1 MVQVLACLTMQHDWR
16 LVVLATTICFAT
28 SVAAFKLL
36 HRARAASGARRAL
49 WLAAIGAAVGYG
61 VWATHFIGMLAFD
74 AGVPVEYDFPL
85 TALSLLVAASVTGFG
100 FAIAAERQDRWAA
113 PVGGGTI
120 GAGVAIMHYTG
131 MWAMDVPGQMHW
143 STDLILASILLGIGF
158 ASAAMFVASPDSGG
172 RQTFAAALLLT
183 LAITSHHF
191 TAMSAVV
198 IIPDPTIPVVAV
210 ALSSSAL
217 AMTITVAAVAVL
229 GISLVAA
236 LADSAQAHL
245 RASSER
251 ELAEQSKQLQA
262 ALTNMPQG
270 LCMFDG
276 QQRILVTNARYREMY
291 GLTLEQ
297 TRPGISFR
305 QLLQNRVD
313 HRMFPAGSAP
323 DDYVA
328 EVLACLARGSAWTQ
342 VTEVPDGRIIAVSNR
357 TMPGGGW
364 VATHEDITERR
375 SIESRLAHMAHH
387 DTLTGL
393 PNRALLRER
402 LETALAAIVGSDG
415 ELAVILLDLDRF
427 KEVNDTLGHAAGDT
441 LLKQVAERLRVCV
454 REGDTIARLGGD
466 EFAIVHRI
474 KSADHET
481 TALAVRI
488 QETIAAPFILNHNQM
503 AIGTSIGI
511 AIAPQ
516 DGSDPDHLMD
526 HADLALY
533 LAKMEGRG
541 RSRFFEPAMH
551 RRMHERRDLEHD
563 LRAALAKGQFNLHYQ
578 PLVNIARDEICCFE
592 ALLRWTHPERG
603 NIPPA
608 RFIPLAEETGLIAPI
623 GEWVLREACKA
634 AASWPSSIKVA
645 VNVSAAQF
653 KSRDLV
659 AIVVGCVASSG
670 LSPQRLELEIT
681 ETAMLQDEVGAF
693 ALLSRMHD
701 LGVHIALDDFGTGYS
716 SLSNLRKFPFDKIKI
731 DQSFIRDLSPTN
743 LDAIAVVRSIAQLGE
758 SLKMTTTAEGVETE
772 EQLDYV
778 RAQGCSEAQGF
789 LFSPPVLADEVTP
802 LLRSYRPVSMRVA

>member
-1 MVQVLACLTMQHDWR
+1 MVQVLTCLTTQHDWR
-16 LVVLATTICFAT
+16 LVLLATIICFAT

-36 HRARAASGARRAL
+36 RRARAASGARRLL
-49 WLAAIGAAVGYG
+49 WLAAIGAAAGYG

-85 TALSLLVAASVTGFG
+85 TALSLLVAAGVTGFG
-100 FAIAAERQDRWAA
+100 FALAAERQDWWAA
-113 PVGGGTI
+113 PVGGATI

-143 STDLILASILLGIGF
+143 SSDLVLASILLGIGF

-172 RQTFAAALLLT
+172 KQTFAAALLLT

-198 IIPDPTIPVVAV
+198 IVPDPTIPIVAV

-217 AMTITVAAVAVL
+217 AMTITGAAVAVL

-276 QQRILVTNARYREMY
+276 QQRILITNARYREMY
-291 GLTLEQ
+291 GLSAEQ
-297 TRPGISFR
+297 TKLGISFR
-305 QLLQNRVD
+305 QLLQNRVELGA
-313 HRMFPAGSAP
+313 FPAGSAP
-323 DDYVA
+323 DAYVA
-328 EVLACLARGSAWTQ
+328 EVLACLERGSTWTQ
-342 VTEVPDGRIIAVSNR
+342 VTQLPDGRIIAVSNR
-357 TMPGGGW
+357 AMAGGGW

-375 SIESRLAHMAHH
+375 SIELRLAHMAHH
-387 DTLTGL
+387 DALTGL

-402 LETALAAIVGSDG
+402 LEAATADTFGDVRQVAI
-415 ELAVILLDLDRF
+415 ILLDLDRF
-427 KEVNDTLGHAAGDT
+427 KEVNDTLGHASGDT
-441 LLKQVAERLRVCV
+441 LLRQVAERLVGCIPPT
-454 REGDTIARLGGD
+454 DTIARLGGD
-466 EFAIVHRI
+466 EFAIVQKITSRL
-474 KSADHET
+474 EV
-481 TALAVRI
+481 TALAGRI
-488 QETIAAPFILNHNQM
+488 QDAIAMPFLLNEHQV
-503 AIGTSIGI
+503 AIGTSMGI

-516 DGSDPDHLMD
+516 DGTDLDHLMKN
-526 HADLALY
+526 ADLALY
-533 LAKMEGRG
+533 LAKKEGRG
-541 RSRFFEPAMH
+541 RLRFFDPAMD
-551 RRMHERRDLEHD
+551 RRLHERRGLEHD
-563 LRAALAKGQFNLHYQ
+563 LKAAVAANQFTLLYQ
-578 PLVNIARDEICCFE
+578 PLVNVARGEICGFE
-592 ALLRWTHPERG
+592 GLLRWSHPIRG
-603 NIPPA
+603 NILPGA
-608 RFIPLAEETGLIAPI
+608 FIPLAEETGLIGPI
-623 GEWVLREACKA
+623 GAWALKEACSQA
-634 AASWPSSIKVA
+634 VSWPSHLKVA

-659 AIVVGCVASSG
+659 GLVIRSLAASG

-681 ETAMLQDEVGAF
+681 ETVMLQDEAAAF
-693 ALLSRMHD
+693 DTISRLHE

-731 DQSFIRDLSPTN
+731 DQSFIKDLSLTN
-743 LDAIAVVRSIAQLGE
+743 VDAVAVVRSITQLGE
-758 SLKMTTTAEGVETE
+758 SLKMRTTAEGVETE

-778 RAQGCSEAQGF
+778 RALGCTEAQGF
-789 LFSPPVLADEVTP
+789 LLSPPVRANQVMTLLA
-802 LLRSYRPVSMRVA
+802 SYKQDAVRVA